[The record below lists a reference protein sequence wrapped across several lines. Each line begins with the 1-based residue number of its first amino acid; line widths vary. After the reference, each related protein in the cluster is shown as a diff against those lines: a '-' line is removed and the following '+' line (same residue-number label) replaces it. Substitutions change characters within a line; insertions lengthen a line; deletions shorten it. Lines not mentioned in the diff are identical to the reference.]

1 MRPAPASPESP
12 MPNVFHPD
20 HSALD
25 QIFAQNMQ
33 FIIPEYQRP
42 YSWQAE
48 GKSDRNN
55 QINQMWDDLWSFF
68 REMNDDKEY
77 FLGSMVI
84 IERKLRT
91 LEVVDGQ
98 QRLTSLVLLFT
109 AMRCFLERRLGAEGD
124 AALAPELRQYVERA
138 KNKLGELVYNEQSI
152 GLAPEL
158 KVKIARSA
166 GYDFDAVLGDAA
178 GCKDKGI
185 MAKVARGD
193 ARFEEIAK
201 RYFDNRDYFLERLT
215 ATFIDADGRFGTDE
229 FQELNRFFTFLQTR
243 VAIVLIKTTDFETA
257 YSIFEILNNRGLPL
271 TNTDLFRNF
280 VINRF
285 AEQTRADGAAAW
297 YRLESEYALTEDFT
311 ARWVESKT
319 AAKQRQ
325 SAFNGIQRI
334 YEQEYKASP
343 IKSKVEVFYADLE
356 RDLGYYSLIVEPDAR
371 VIDPRV
377 RNSIKFIAALG
388 NLRYSTTL
396 LLSVFRHFRYT
407 GEAPSSEMLA
417 LLTAYESYA
426 LSIWLQPRKRFS
438 SSSIYQA
445 VRLLRDRNPAEASR
459 AFAPDAEELRKLSE
473 SLDGPVGNDVARL
486 LLAVFVWMD
495 EEQAED
501 VVTQRLDLAKASLEH
516 IIPVTPAASTN
527 WMTDFSAEFRAQHTH
542 RLGNMTLL
550 TSKMN
555 SQAKNSDFAKKK
567 GYYAR
572 TLLGLTRQLAE
583 LDTITPAFIEAR
595 HARIVNALRAR
606 GSLPGV

>member
-1 MRPAPASPESP
+1 

-68 REMNDDKEY
+68 KDMDDDKEY

-109 AMRCFLERRLGAEGD
+109 AMRCFLERRLGAQGD
-124 AALAPELRQYVERA
+124 SALTPELRQYVERA

-166 GYDFDAVLGDAA
+166 GYDFDAVLSDAA
-178 GCKDKGI
+178 GCKDKSI
-185 MAKVARGD
+185 IAKVAKGD
-193 ARFEEIAK
+193 ARFEEVAK
-201 RYFDNRDYFLERLT
+201 RYFDNRDYFLVQLT
-215 ATFIDADGRFGTDE
+215 ATFLDSEGRFGTDE

-280 VINRF
+280 IINRF
-285 AEQTRADGAAAW
+285 AEQTKVDGAAAW
-297 YRLESEYALTEDFT
+297 YRLEGEYALTEDFT

-319 AAKQRQ
+319 GSKQRQ

-334 YEQEYKASP
+334 YEQEYKPSP
-343 IKSKVEVFYADLE
+343 IKSKIEVFYSDLE
-356 RDLGYYSLIVEPDAR
+356 RDLGYYSLVVEPDGR
-371 VIDPRV
+371 VTDSRV
-377 RNSIKFIAALG
+377 RNSVKLIGALG

-396 LLSVFRHFRYT
+396 LLSVFRYFRYT
-407 GEAPSSEMLA
+407 GEAASSEMLA
-417 LLTAYESYA
+417 LLTAYERYA

-438 SSSIYQA
+438 SSPIYQA
-445 VRLLRDRNPAEASR
+445 VRLLRDRNPTEAGQ
-459 AFAPDAEELRKLSE
+459 AFALDDEETRKLSE
-473 SLDGPVGNDVARL
+473 SIDGSIGNEVARL
-486 LLAVFVWMD
+486 LLAVFVWIH

-501 VVTQRLDLAKASLEH
+501 VVVQRLDLAKSTLEH
-516 IIPVTPAASTN
+516 IIPVAPAADTN
-527 WMTDFSAEFRAQHTH
+527 WMTDFSAEFRAQYTQ

-555 SQAKNSDFAKKK
+555 SQAKNSDFSKKK
-567 GYYAR
+567 AHYAR
-572 TLLGLTRQLAE
+572 TLLALTHELAGLE
-583 LDTITPAFIEAR
+583 TITEAFIAAR
-595 HARIVNALRAR
+595 HVRVVKALRIR
-606 GSLPGV
+606 WGLPGV

>member
-1 MRPAPASPESP
+1 

-25 QIFAQNMQ
+25 QIFAKNMR

-55 QINQMWDDLWSFF
+55 QINQMWEDLWSFF
-68 REMNDDKEY
+68 KEMNDDKEY

-109 AMRCFLERRLGAEGD
+109 AMRCFLERRLAAEND
-124 AALAPELRQYVERA
+124 AGVAPEVRPYAERA
-138 KNKLGELVYNEQSI
+138 MNKLSELVYNEENI

-166 GYDFDAVLGDAA
+166 GYDFDAVFNDAA
-178 GCKDKGI
+178 GCEDKRAI
-185 MAKVARGD
+185 AKHSKGD
-193 ARFEEIAK
+193 GRYEEIAR
-201 RYFDNRDYFLERLT
+201 RYFDNRDYFIDRLN
-215 ATFIDADGRFGTDE
+215 ATFLDADGQFGVAE
-229 FQELNRFFTFLQTR
+229 FQALNQFFTFLQTR

-271 TNTDLFRNF
+271 TNIDLFRNF
-280 VINRF
+280 MINRF
-285 AEQTRADGAAAW
+285 AEDTKRDGAKAW
-297 YRLESEYALTEDFT
+297 YQLEQDYALTNEFA

-319 AAKQRQ
+319 GSKQRQ

-334 YEQEYKASP
+334 YEQDYTASP
-343 IKSKVEVFYADLE
+343 IKTKIEVFYADLE
-356 RDLGYYSLIVEPDAR
+356 RDLGYYSLIVEPDER
-371 VIDPRV
+371 VADARV

-396 LLSVFRHFRYT
+396 LLAVFRFFKYA
-407 GEAPSSEMLA
+407 GESADPAMLEF
-417 LLTAYESYA
+417 LIAYERSA
-426 LSIWLQPRKRFS
+426 LSVWLQPRKRFS

-445 VRLLRDRNPAEASR
+445 VRLLRDRKPDEAR
-459 AFAPDAEELRKLSE
+459 RIFALEQDDLHKLSQR
-473 SLDGPVGNDVARL
+473 LDGPFDNDAAKL
-486 LLAVFVWMD
+486 LLAVVVWAN
-495 EEQAED
+495 EETADD
-501 VVTQRLDLAKASLEH
+501 VVAQRLELGKASLEH
-516 IIPVTPAASTN
+516 IIPGVPQPNSN
-527 WMTDFSAEFRAQHTH
+527 WLTDFSDAFRAEYTN

-555 SQAKNSDFAKKK
+555 SQAKNSDFSKKK
-567 GYYAR
+567 SHYAK
-572 TLLGLTRQLAE
+572 TLLGLTRDLAS
-583 LDTITPAFIEAR
+583 LDEITEDFIRAR
-595 HARIVNALRAR
+595 HARIVGILRAR
-606 GSLPGV
+606 WALQFP

>member
-1 MRPAPASPESP
+1 
-12 MPNVFHPD
+12 MPDVFHPT

-25 QIFAQNMQ
+25 QIFAQKMQ

-68 REMNDDKEY
+68 KEMEDDKEY

-98 QRLTSLVLLFT
+98 QRLTSLMLLFT
-109 AMRCFLERRLGAEGD
+109 AMRCFLEHRLTADGD

-138 KNKLGELVYNEQSI
+138 KNKLGELVYNEQNI
-152 GLAPEL
+152 GFAPEL

-178 GCKDKGI
+178 GCKDKSI
-185 MAKVARGD
+185 IAKVSKGD
-193 ARFEEIAK
+193 PKFEEIAR
-201 RYFDNRDYFLERLT
+201 RYFDNRDYFIEQLK
-215 ATFIDADGRFGTDE
+215 ATFLDRDGRFGTVE
-229 FQELNRFFTFLQTR
+229 FRGLNDFFTFLQTR

-285 AEQTRADGAAAW
+285 TEQTKVDGGTAW

-319 AAKQRQ
+319 GSKQRQ

-334 YEQEYKASP
+334 YKDEYAASP
-343 IKSKVEVFYADLE
+343 INSQIEVFYADLE
-356 RDLGYYSLIVEPDAR
+356 RDLGYYSLVVEPDGR
-371 VIDPRV
+371 ITDPRV
-377 RNSIKFIAALG
+377 RNSIRFIGALG

-407 GEAPSSEMLA
+407 GDAPTSEMLA
-417 LLTAYESYA
+417 LLIAYERYA

-438 SSSIYQA
+438 SSSIYQSI
-445 VRLLRDRNPAEASR
+445 RHLRDRRVAAASE
-459 AFAPDAEELRKLSE
+459 AFALDDSELLKLSE

-486 LLAVFVWMD
+486 LLAVLVWMQ
-495 EEQAED
+495 EERAED
-501 VVTQRLDLAKASLEH
+501 VVTQRLDIGRVTLEH
-516 IIPVTPAASTN
+516 IIPVSPAANTN
-527 WMTDFSAEFRAQHTH
+527 WMTDFSAEFRADYTQ

-555 SQAKNSDFAKKK
+555 SAANNSDFTKKK
-567 GYYAR
+567 VHYAK
-572 TLLGLTRQLAE
+572 TLLGLTHELAQLE
-583 LDTITPAFIEAR
+583 TITQAFIAAR
-595 HARIVNALRAR
+595 HARIVKALRDRWA
-606 GSLPGV
+606 LPA

>member
-1 MRPAPASPESP
+1 MPE
-12 MPNVFHPD
+12 VFHPT

-25 QIFAQNMQ
+25 QIFAQKMQ

-68 REMNDDKEY
+68 KEMEDDKEY

-109 AMRCFLERRLGAEGD
+109 AMRCFLERRLAADGD
-124 AALAPELRQYVERA
+124 AALAPDLRQYVERSMS
-138 KNKLGELVYNEQSI
+138 KLGELVYNEQNM
-152 GLAPEL
+152 GLNPEL

-166 GYDFDAVLGDAA
+166 GYDFDAVLSDAA
-178 GCKDKGI
+178 GCKDKSI
-185 MAKVARGD
+185 ITKVSKGD
-193 ARFEEIAK
+193 SRFEEIAR
-201 RYFDNRDYFLERLT
+201 RYFDNRDYFIEQLK
-215 ATFIDADGRFGTDE
+215 ATFLDKDGRFGIVE
-229 FQELNRFFTFLQTR
+229 FRGLNDFFTFLQTR
-243 VAIVLIKTTDFETA
+243 VAIVLIKTADFETA

-271 TNTDLFRNF
+271 TNIDLFRNF

-285 AEQTRADGAAAW
+285 AEQTKKDGATAW

-311 ARWVESKT
+311 ARWIESKT
-319 AAKQRQ
+319 GSKQRQ
-325 SAFNGIQRI
+325 SAFNGIQKI
-334 YEQEYKASP
+334 YKEDYSPSP
-343 IKSKVEVFYADLE
+343 INSQIEVFYADVE
-356 RDLGYYSLIVEPDAR
+356 RDLGYYSLIIEPDGR
-371 VIDPRV
+371 ITDPRV
-377 RNSIKFIAALG
+377 RNSIKFIGALG

-396 LLSVFRHFRYT
+396 LLSVFRQFRYL
-407 GEAPSSEMLA
+407 GEAPTPEMLA
-417 LLTAYESYA
+417 LLVAYERYA

-445 VRLLRDRNPAEASR
+445 IRHLRDRKPAEAIE
-459 AFAPDAEELRKLSE
+459 AFALTENELLKLSE
-473 SLDGPVGNDVARL
+473 SIDGPVGNDVARL
-486 LLAVFVWMD
+486 LLAAFVWMQ

-501 VVTQRLDLAKASLEH
+501 VVTQRLDIAKATLEH
-516 IIPVTPAASTN
+516 IIPVSPATNTN
-527 WMTDFSAEFRAQHTH
+527 WMNDFSPEFRAEYTP

-555 SQAKNSDFAKKK
+555 STVNNSDFTKKK
-567 GYYAR
+567 VQYAK
-572 TLLGLTRQLAE
+572 TLLGLTHQLAE
-583 LDTITPAFIEAR
+583 LDTIGPAFIEAR
-595 HARIVNALRAR
+595 HGRIVRALRGRWA
-606 GSLPGV
+606 LPG

>member
-1 MRPAPASPESP
+1 

-33 FIIPEYQRP
+33 FIIPAFQRP

-48 GKSDRNN
+48 GKSDTDN

-68 REMNDDKEY
+68 REMDDDKEY

-98 QRLTSLVLLFT
+98 QRLTSLILLFT
-109 AMRCFLERRLGAEGD
+109 AMRCFLERRLKAEGD

-138 KNKLGELVYNEQSI
+138 RNKLGELVYNEQGI

-166 GYDFDAVLGDAA
+166 GYDFDAVLNDAA
-178 GCKDKGI
+178 GCKSTSI
-185 MAKVARGD
+185 IAKVAKGD
-193 ARFEEIAK
+193 VRIEEIAN
-201 RYFDNRDYFLERLT
+201 RYFDNRDYFFERLE
-215 ATFIDADGRFGTDE
+215 ATFLDQDGRFGTDE
-229 FQELNRFFTFLQTR
+229 FQGLNRFFKFLQTR
-243 VAIVLIKTTDFETA
+243 VAVVLIRATDFEAA
-257 YSIFEILNNRGLPL
+257 YDIFENLNNRGLPL
-271 TNTDLFRNF
+271 TNTDLFRHF

-285 AEQTRADGAAAW
+285 AEQTKVDGAAAW

-319 AAKQRQ
+319 GSKQRQ

-343 IKSKVEVFYADLE
+343 IKSKIEVFYSDIE
-356 RDLGYYSLIVEPDAR
+356 RDLGYYSLIVEPDGR
-371 VIDPRV
+371 VLDLRV

-407 GEAPSSEMLA
+407 GEAPPPEMLA
-417 LLTAYESYA
+417 LLTTYERYA

-445 VRLLRDRNPAEASR
+445 VRLLRDHNPAEASQ
-459 AFAPDAEELRKLSE
+459 AFAPDNEELRKLSE
-473 SLDGPVGNDVARL
+473 SIDGPVGNDVARV
-486 LLAVFVWMD
+486 LLAVFVWIH

-501 VVTQRLDLAKASLEH
+501 VVVQRLDLAKATLEH
-516 IIPVTPAASTN
+516 IIPVAPAANTN
-527 WMTDFSAEFRAQHTH
+527 WMSDFSPAFRAQYTQ

-555 SQAKNSDFAKKK
+555 SQAKNSEFSKKK
-567 GYYAR
+567 THYAR
-572 TLLGLTRQLAE
+572 TLLGLTHELAG
-583 LDTITPAFIEAR
+583 LDEITEGFIEAR
-595 HARIVNALRAR
+595 HARIVKALRTR
-606 GSLPGV
+606 WGLPGI